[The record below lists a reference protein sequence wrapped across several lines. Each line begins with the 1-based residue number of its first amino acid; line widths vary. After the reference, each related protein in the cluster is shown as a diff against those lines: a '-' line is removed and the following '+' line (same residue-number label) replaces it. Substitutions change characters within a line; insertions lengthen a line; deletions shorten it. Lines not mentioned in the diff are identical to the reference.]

1 MSQLELILQKIM
13 DIPLLTL
20 FLIVQIVLAS
30 LNSTR
35 FYIILNPFV
44 TLDFFKSLLKF
55 LFEIRLKLYIS
66 LREVDI
72 VTILSLPND
81 ELDTCFPV
89 YLDPL

>member
-1 MSQLELILQKIM
+1 MEGGRLHKSSSLLQ
-13 DIPLLTL
+13 P
-20 FLIVQIVLAS
+20 
-30 LNSTR
+30 R
-35 FYIILNPFV
+35 PNPFV